1 MFLSAICH
9 QNTSFPIKKHSR
21 YHTPKITATL
31 SRGIRRSRRELVA
44 DLEAVSSHLGD
55 ALDSAQLCASP
66 CSKGT
71 GRLAEEIRTGR
82 YTPAC
87 FLSASENWGA
97 ESSEPCQPLWG
108 HESSMKLQGQHAA
121 AVTGLPRSIANSP
134 GLALAHGECCS
145 QTMSPGDHES
155 LGSGNM
161 RAKCNW
167 GRGPLDCTKVLNVSW
182 EQLALRYPNLCFC
195 WRCCQPSHLHYC
207 YTMVSRLTSAKG
219 SQAAT

>member
-44 DLEAVSSHLGD
+44 DLEAVSSD
-55 ALDSAQLCASP
+55 RRCSRQPQLCASP

-87 FLSASENWGA
+87 SLSASEDWGA
-97 ESSEPCQPLWG
+97 ESSEPCQPLWE
-108 HESSMKLQGQHAA
+108 HESSMKLQGQHAT

-134 GLALAHGECCS
+134 GLALAHGDPDR
-145 QTMSPGDHES
+145 MLLADYES
-155 LGSGNM
+155 
-161 RAKCNW
+161 W
-167 GRGPLDCTKVLNVSW
+167 
-182 EQLALRYPNLCFC
+182 
-195 WRCCQPSHLHYC
+195 
-207 YTMVSRLTSAKG
+207 
-219 SQAAT
+219 